1 MDNEKV
7 DYKDL
12 SKTFFTDIS
21 TEIMEGFREIVRN
34 LVYGFDKK

>member
-1 MDNEKV
+1 MNNKKV

-12 SKTFFTDIS
+12 SKTFFVDIS

>member
-1 MDNEKV
+1 MDNKKV

-12 SKTFFTDIS
+12 GKTFFTDIS
-21 TEIMEGFREIVRN
+21 TEIVAGFREIVRN

>member
-1 MDNEKV
+1 MDNKKV
-7 DYKDL
+7 GYKYL
-12 SKTFFTDIS
+12 GKTFFTDIS